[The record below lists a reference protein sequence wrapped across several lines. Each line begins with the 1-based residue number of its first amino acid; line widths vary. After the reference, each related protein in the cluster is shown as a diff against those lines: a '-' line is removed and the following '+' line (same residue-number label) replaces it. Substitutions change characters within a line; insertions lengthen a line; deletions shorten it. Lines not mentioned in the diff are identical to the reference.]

1 MNHWSWSF
9 TGSSVPLVMFG
20 ASVAGPSE
28 AAGAEVSSL
37 LLLSLP
43 HAAATRASAAA
54 ATRPLLMLPIF
65 LTMFLPLVL
74 LLM

>member
-1 MNHWSWSF
+1 MV
-9 TGSSVPLVMFG
+9 TTG
-20 ASVAGPSE
+20 ASVAGASEAAGASVAGASE
-28 AAGAEVSSL
+28 AAGAEVSWL

-43 HAAATRASAAA
+43 QAAATRASAAA

-65 LTMFLPLVL
+65 LTLFLPLVL